1 GTELPPAERIGK
13 FSDAAQAIQQF
24 SELEE
29 LARNSF
35 ERLESQGFAHL
46 CSGRRLLTMILLGA
60 GALFGGAWFLLDR
73 TALGFGQMSPEMWL
87 AILGGAA
94 VLVPLVIGLLCWDTS
109 RRQTRDA
116 FEAFHRAKSLAQ
128 QCYDSWERLAQKEL
142 DKADDAFSNLYQ
154 KLVVHRERSL
164 EKFAEDR
171 ASALEEVIAERDSL
185 LERATGERAEKT
197 EPLRAAHEREI
208 SRLEAQHALWLQ
220 QLETHHQTEV
230 ANLRNE
236 FRERQEIH
244 QSRLNNL
251 HESLLGEWTN
261 RLRHVTEISQQLHQ
275 ASIPAEPWNKLTIH
289 QSSAPENLP
298 TEIPLGTFGT
308 SLAFL
313 EGGVSEAP
321 EFAELPTDW
330 TFPAVL
336 SFPDAPTLILNYD
349 SKGRQTAERI
359 LQVAMLRFLTRIPP
373 GSVRFTVLDPVG
385 LGEPFSSFMHLTDQN
400 ELLITHRIWTEPAQI
415 DKQLADLTEHLE
427 NIFQKYLRNEF
438 ESIEEYNEY
447 AGEVAEP
454 YRVLVVSGFPT
465 SFSERAA
472 QRLANIAA
480 SGPRCGVYLLIARDT
495 AKPLPRDF
503 DLASLADNALVLD
516 WNQDHFETNSF
527 GEPLFVLAPDDPPEP
542 QLFSDIVKQVG
553 ELSTTVRRVEVP
565 FRRIAPGVEALWTTD
580 SRKQLDLPL
589 GRSGATR
596 LQHLKLGLGTSQH
609 VLVAGRTGS
618 GKSTLLHI
626 IITNAAMRYS
636 PDDLELY
643 LIDFK
648 KGVEFK
654 TYASHHLPHAR
665 VIAIESDREFGVSAL
680 QKLDETL
687 KERGDLFREAGVQDV
702 ESWRNARPDHPMPR
716 ILLIIDEFQ
725 EFFTEDDRIAQTA
738 SLLLDRLVR
747 QGRAFGV
754 HVLLGSQTLGGA
766 YSLARSTLSQMA
778 VRIALQCS
786 ESDAHLILS
795 EENSAARLL
804 TRPGEAIYNDAN
816 GTIEG
821 NSPFQIAWLDD
832 EEREQCLAQILH
844 EAEARGED
852 SYACTVFEG
861 NIPADQS
868 FNPEI
873 LRIPE
878 TVGANAA
885 ASRSLKFWLGD
896 PVTISRPSAI
906 SLERQPGQN
915 VLIVGQ
921 EMSAVEGIV
930 STALVSLANQKLSPV
945 EIATTVILDGDAKG
959 DSLSPCWQEI
969 VDRLPGPIS
978 WANPANVEDRLKEL
992 SAELDRRKD
1001 DPAANPPAICVFVL
1015 DVSQFRQLKK
1025 SDDDFGFGGFDKE
1038 KTVSSSKRFGDL
1050 LREGPASGIHFV
1062 VWANSYNNVDR
1073 WLGRPMLKEF
1083 EYRIAFQMSGTD
1095 SSNLIESPAANRLG
1109 VNRAVLYRDDV
1120 GSTEKFRP
1128 YGPPSD
1134 VWLEQIER
1142 HFSQEQTNLEAAD
1155 DLGDFQIL

>member
-1 GTELPPAERIGK
+1 MTAFSHSEAYRQLSQGLRESVRDRIARESELEAARGSDDRPSSAEFDQQLHSLETEYEKSQEQGEEHYRQTRAAAEQAVQTALAEIESAYRETTRKARVECERKSAEIESQYQENRWMMSSIVDDNAEDSPKKQLDNLAHRTAQARMQFESQLNHLQELAARAEQIVVQRNHGTELPPAERIGK

-29 LARNSF
+29 AARASF

-73 TALGFGQMSPEMWL
+73 TALGFGQMSPAMWL

-128 QCYDSWERLAQKEL
+128 QCYDSWGRLAQKEL

-171 ASALEEVIAERDSL
+171 ESALAEVIAERDTL
-185 LERATGERAEKT
+185 LERAAEERTEKS

-208 SRLEAQHALWLQ
+208 ARLDSQHAIWRQ

-236 FRERQEIH
+236 FRQRQEIH
-244 QSRLNNL
+244 QSRLNKL

-275 ASIPAEPWNKLTIH
+275 FSIPAEPWNKLTIH

-313 EGGVSEAP
+313 EEGVSEAP
-321 EFAELPTDW
+321 EFAESPTDW

-349 SKGRQTAERI
+349 SKGRQTAESI

-503 DLASLADNALVLD
+503 DLASLAENALVLD

-542 QLFSDIVKQVG
+542 QLFSDIVKKVG

-565 FRRIAPGVEALWTTD
+565 FRRIAPGVEDLWTTD

-687 KERGDLFREAGVQDV
+687 KERGDLFRDAGVQDV
-702 ESWRNARPDHPMPR
+702 EGWRNARPDHPMPR

-804 TRPGEAIYNDAN
+804 TRP
-816 GTIEG
+816 
-821 NSPFQIAWLDD
+821 
-832 EEREQCLAQILH
+832 
-844 EAEARGED
+844 
-852 SYACTVFEG
+852 
-861 NIPADQS
+861 
-868 FNPEI
+868 
-873 LRIPE
+873 
-878 TVGANAA
+878 
-885 ASRSLKFWLGD
+885 
-896 PVTISRPSAI
+896 
-906 SLERQPGQN
+906 
-915 VLIVGQ
+915 
-921 EMSAVEGIV
+921 
-930 STALVSLANQKLSPV
+930 
-945 EIATTVILDGDAKG
+945 
-959 DSLSPCWQEI
+959 
-969 VDRLPGPIS
+969 
-978 WANPANVEDRLKEL
+978 
-992 SAELDRRKD
+992 
-1001 DPAANPPAICVFVL
+1001 
-1015 DVSQFRQLKK
+1015 
-1025 SDDDFGFGGFDKE
+1025 
-1038 KTVSSSKRFGDL
+1038 
-1050 LREGPASGIHFV
+1050 
-1062 VWANSYNNVDR
+1062 
-1073 WLGRPMLKEF
+1073 
-1083 EYRIAFQMSGTD
+1083 
-1095 SSNLIESPAANRLG
+1095 
-1109 VNRAVLYRDDV
+1109 
-1120 GSTEKFRP
+1120 
-1128 YGPPSD
+1128 
-1134 VWLEQIER
+1134 
-1142 HFSQEQTNLEAAD
+1142 
-1155 DLGDFQIL
+1155 